1 MLGEGR
7 LGVWEKRNRSSPLV
21 CSGGR
26 GGRLPGYHLEGSG
39 RGRCQPSLAP
49 PPPLLLSL
57 YFLAHPQHP
66 PIFLPF
72 SLPIPPCLYPSSKT
86 PLLPCSPVRKW
97 LLAAPAAAVRTAL
110 AAAKGAFL
118 FSTSPSLPS
127 SAADPS
133 PRAGTRRPL
142 LEFWPPPLRV
152 GRFTATR
159 ARRPG
164 SGGLCPR
171 CWNAYLIHHVHV
183 GQQQHQHCRGR
194 EAPAS
199 KGGRRAR
206 RGRRAIVR
214 TAQAAAAPPLAPP
227 PHSPREPAHSGS
239 V

>member
-1 MLGEGR
+1 MGEAKPIVPLGLFWGKRWSSTRVPSGR
-7 LGVWEKRNRSSPLV
+7 VWEGQVSA
-21 CSGGR
+21 
-26 GGRLPGYHLEGSG
+26 LP
-39 RGRCQPSLAP
+39 CTPAP
-49 PPPLLLSL
+49 PPSVALFPSSSAAPPNLPSILPSHPSL
-57 YFLAHPQHP
+57 
-66 PIFLPF
+66 
-72 SLPIPPCLYPSSKT
+72 PCLYPSSKT

-110 AAAKGAFL
+110 AAAKGALL
-118 FSTSPSLPS
+118 FSTSPPLPS

-171 CWNAYLIHHVHV
+171 CWNTYLIHHVHV
-183 GQQQHQHCRGR
+183 GQQQHQQCGGR

-206 RGRRAIVR
+206 RGRRAIVG
-214 TAQAAAAPPLAPP
+214 TAQAAAAPPLAPS